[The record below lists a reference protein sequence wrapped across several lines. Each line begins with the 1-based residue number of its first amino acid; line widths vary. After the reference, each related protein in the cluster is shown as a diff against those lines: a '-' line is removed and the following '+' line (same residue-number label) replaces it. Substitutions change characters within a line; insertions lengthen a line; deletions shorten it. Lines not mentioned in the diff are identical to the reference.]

1 MLTTFRAWWLVIVVM
16 AAWLVSTA
24 PGPGPAE
31 DQAVAPGTTLESRS
45 AQLSMS
51 TDPSPT
57 RPTPP
62 DRAMAPGPAREPV
75 TIPDTATSTI
85 TAASTTVA
93 PSPAV
98 SPSGAGREWHVAAGA
113 AEGGDGSAQ
122 RPLSTIAAG
131 LAAAR
136 PGDTVRVGAG
146 TYRTPVTTTKAGRP
160 DAPIRIVGSGARL
173 EGEGEGRLVQI
184 LHSHVTLEGFDLSNA
199 DKLVWVQEATGV
211 RILGNV
217 LHDAGGECVRL
228 KYFAAGNEVAGNH
241 IAACGLRNFD
251 LGADR
256 KNGEGIY
263 IGTAPEQLDR
273 NPTRRPDASSLNR
286 VHDNVISTPAECVD
300 VKEAA
305 TGNVIE
311 RNLCTDGAD
320 PDGAGLSSRGRAT
333 VFAGN
338 VSTGHAGAGIRLGGD
353 NSNDGTLSVVR
364 GNRLSG
370 NRGYGLKVQRLPQGL
385 ICGNDAGGNQ
395 HGGTNG
401 PIDPASPC

>member
-1 MLTTFRAWWLVIVVM
+1 MFTTFRAWRAVIVVM
-16 AAWLVSTA
+16 VAWLVSTA
-24 PGPGPAE
+24 PGPGTGE
-31 DQAVAPGTTLESRS
+31 DEAAVSGTTLETRRV
-45 AQLSMS
+45 QLSMS
-51 TDPSPT
+51 TDPSPPL
-57 RPTPP
+57 PTSP
-62 DRAMAPGPAREPV
+62 DRAMAPGPAREPM
-75 TIPDTATSTI
+75 TSPETATGT
-85 TAASTTVA
+85 TTTAAASTTTT

-98 SPSGAGREWHVAAGA
+98 SPSGTGREWHVAAGA
-113 AEGGDGSAQ
+113 PEGGDGSAQ

-131 LAAAR
+131 LDAAQ
-136 PGDTVRVGAG
+136 PGDTVRVAAG

-160 DAPIRIVGSGARL
+160 EAPIRIVGSGARL
-173 EGEGEGRLVQI
+173 EGDGDGRFVQI

-228 KYFAAGNEVAGNH
+228 KYLAAGNEVAGNH

-273 NPTRRPDASSLNR
+273 NATRRPDASSLNW
-286 VHDNVISTPAECVD
+286 VHDNVINTPAECVD

-311 RNLCTDGAD
+311 RNRCSGGAD
-320 PDGAGLSSRGRAT
+320 PD
-333 VFAGN
+333 
-338 VSTGHAGAGIRLGGD
+338 GAGIRLGGD
-353 NSNDGTLSVVR
+353 DPDDGTLSVVR

-385 ICGNDAGGNQ
+385 ICGNDAGDNQ
-395 HGGTNG
+395 QGGTNG
-401 PIDPASPC
+401 PIDPAGPC